1 MSSLSR
7 FRSNIAV
14 VLAVA
19 WSVFSTSARAAR
31 GDEDSLIRQGVESR
45 RRQHDAEALD
55 FFRNAYEL
63 NHSPRAAA
71 QMGLAELALGRWVAS
86 EAHLEEAIASSAD
99 PWVAKHLAML
109 KESLD
114 RVRQRVGELE
124 ILGGPPLAT
133 IAIEGVVVGTLP
145 LSKPIRVRSGDCR
158 FVVTAPGYEPTTRTV
173 DVSPGRLTRETVS
186 LSKVA
191 SSPAQATNDADTS
204 ARQVTVESDQARVA
218 VREPGARDASAPTTV
233 TNSPQPTESAAPSYL
248 PTVGIVLTSAG
259 VAALGAG
266 VFFSVKTRSAGQ
278 DASDSG
284 TFDPDADSAGRRY
297 QTLQYVAYGVGAAL
311 VAGGITAFV
320 LGSNRTPD
328 RGATQV
334 AIIPSSGG
342 GSAFLTCRF

>member
-7 FRSNIAV
+7 FRSKITV
-14 VLAVA
+14 VLAIV

-71 QMGLAELALGRWVAS
+71 QMGLAEQALGRWVAA
-86 EAHLEEAIASSAD
+86 EAHLEEAIGSSAD

-158 FVVTAPGYEPTTRTV
+158 FVVTAPGYEPTTRNV
-173 DVSPGRLTRETVS
+173 DVSPGRLTRETVN

-191 SSPAQATNDADTS
+191 SPAQATNDADTS
-204 ARQVTVESDQARVA
+204 ARQVSVETDQARVA
-218 VREPGARDASAPTTV
+218 AREPATRDTSAPTTV
-233 TNSPQPTESAAPSYL
+233 TSSRQPTESAAPSQL
-248 PTVGIVLTSAG
+248 PTVGIVLTSVG
-259 VAALGAG
+259 LVTVGAG
-266 VFFSVKTRSAGQ
+266 VFFGVKAHSAGEE
-278 DASDSG
+278 ASDSG
-284 TFDPDADSAGRRY
+284 TFDPSADSAGHRY

-311 VAGGITAFV
+311 LAAGITTYV

-328 RGATQV
+328 RGQTQV
-334 AIIPSSGG
+334 ALIPSAGG
-342 GSAFLTCRF
+342 GSAFLTCQF